1 MNSTAIL
8 TAITTHRAANDGD
21 LPAVIAIDTVAD
33 TVTCHTF
40 AQLEA
45 SVDPEW
51 KPVHT
56 NYVSIPD
63 FYKDDIPMVLDTF
76 TRTTIRDYLWTLLE
90 YETRP

>member
-8 TAITTHRAANDGD
+8 TAIADHRAANAGD
-21 LPAVIAIDTVAD
+21 LPAIIAINTVAD

-40 AQLEA
+40 QQLEA

-51 KPVHT
+51 KPVWI

-63 FYKDDIPMVLDTF
+63 YYKDDIPMVLDTF
-76 TRTTIRDYLWTLLE
+76 TRTTIRDYLWLLLE
-90 YETRP
+90 AETRP

>member
-1 MNSTAIL
+1 MNSTTILAAI
-8 TAITTHRAANDGD
+8 ANHRAVNAGD
-21 LPAVIAIDTVAD
+21 LPAIIAIDTVAD

-51 KPVHT
+51 KPVWI

-63 FYKDDIPMVLDTF
+63 YYKDDIPMVLDTF
-76 TRTTIRDYLWTLLE
+76 TRTTIRDYLWLLLE
-90 YETRP
+90 AETRP